1 MNLEHLNSD
10 QKSAVLETEGPV
22 MILAGAG
29 SGKTRTLVSRI
40 QYLLDE
46 KQVSPF
52 RLLAV
57 TFSNKAARE
66 MRERI
71 AQDQD
76 IDLGAL
82 QITTFHSFCARV
94 LRNEA
99 QYIGLSRNFTIYD
112 TSESRSVVK
121 NVLGKRGINQKEFH
135 PNELLNYTDG
145 LKNLGYYI
153 GCKDQETL
161 DEIEQEDLMF
171 DLFQEYEAELHKSN
185 AVDFGGLITG
195 VLNLFETFPEVLER
209 YQNRFHYVLVDEY
222 QDTNRAQFRL
232 IKLLSESRRNVC
244 VVGDEDQSI
253 YSWRGADIRNILEF
267 EKIFPESK
275 LIKLEQNYRSSKNI
289 IEAASFVISK
299 NVNRKGKQMWTDND
313 KGESIDIIECQD
325 DRSESEFVS
334 QQVSKLVS
342 QGVDPREIAVF
353 YRTNAQSRILED
365 ALRKKNI
372 SYRVVAG
379 IKFYE
384 RKEIKDML
392 SYVRAVTNDK
402 DALAIS
408 RVINIPVRGI
418 GVKTL
423 RKIEDE
429 AIKYDQTLW
438 EILNKITDEYEEF
451 KHLRLSTKVR
461 SGIRQ
466 FLHVIHEAKIMQEN
480 KDKPSLIYSKLLHE
494 SGYLESLEVEK
505 TYEAQGRI
513 ENLEELL
520 SAITQ
525 YEEET
530 SEENPSLLGFLETI
544 TLDTTENTE
553 EVQAEVSL
561 MTIHG
566 SKGLEYEY
574 VFATG
579 LEETV
584 FPSFQSMDEG
594 EEGMEEERRLFY
606 VAMTRAMKK
615 LYISFAAGRML
626 WGSVRFNPYSRFLDE
641 LPEEYYVWQKYNKGR
656 LSSKSN
662 QKTSYSRA
670 QEDDFDYS
678 QVSSFDEPGEQVYV
692 VSAPKKTSTTY
703 DIGEAVMHK
712 IYGEGAITE
721 VSGSGSDEKVVIV
734 FKDGTRK
741 KFVVKFAPLE
751 RVRI

>member
-1 MNLEHLNSD
+1 MNLNHLNTD

-40 QYLLDE
+40 QYLLNE

-71 AQDQD
+71 AMDQD
-76 IDLGAL
+76 VDLGAL

-135 PNELLNYTDG
+135 PNELLYYTDG

-153 GCKDQETL
+153 GCREEETL

-171 DLFQEYEAELHKSN
+171 DLFKEYEAELHKSN

-195 VLNLFETFPEVLER
+195 VLNLFESFPEVLER
-209 YQNRFHYVLVDEY
+209 YQKRFHYVLVDEY

-299 NVNRKGKQMWTDND
+299 NINRKGKQMWTDND
-313 KGESIDIIECQD
+313 KGESIEVIECQD

-334 QQVSKLVS
+334 NEVSKLIS
-342 QGVDPREIAVF
+342 KGVDPREIAVF

-392 SYVRAVTNDK
+392 SYVRAVVNDK

-429 AIKYDQTLW
+429 AIKHDQTLW
-438 EILNKITDEYEEF
+438 EILNRITDEYEDF

-466 FLHVIHEAKIMQEN
+466 FLHIIHEAKVMQDN
-480 KDKPSLIYSKLLHE
+480 QDKPSLIYSKLLHE
-494 SGYLESLEVEK
+494 SGYLEGLEVEK

-520 SAITQ
+520 SAVTQ
-525 YEEET
+525 YEDET

-544 TLDTTENTE
+544 TLDTTETSDE
-553 EVQAEVSL
+553 IQAEVSL

-574 VFATG
+574 VFTTG

-615 LYISFAAGRML
+615 LYLSFAQGRML
-626 WGSVRFNPYSRFLDE
+626 WGSVRFNAYSRFLDE
-641 LPEEYYVWQKYNKGR
+641 LPEEYYVWQKYQKGQFVGKGH
-656 LSSKSN
+656 KS
-662 QKTSYSRA
+662 TGHSHVESEEY
-670 QEDDFDYS
+670 DYS
-678 QVSSFDEPGEQVYV
+678 QVSSYDEVGEQVFV
-692 VSAPKKTSTTY
+692 VSPTKKISSTY
-703 DIGEAVMHK
+703 EINEKVKHK
-712 IYGEGAITE
+712 IYGLGTILE
-721 VSGSGSDEKVVIV
+721 VSGSGNDEKVVIV
-734 FKDGTRK
+734 FGDGTKK

-751 RVRI
+751 KVRS